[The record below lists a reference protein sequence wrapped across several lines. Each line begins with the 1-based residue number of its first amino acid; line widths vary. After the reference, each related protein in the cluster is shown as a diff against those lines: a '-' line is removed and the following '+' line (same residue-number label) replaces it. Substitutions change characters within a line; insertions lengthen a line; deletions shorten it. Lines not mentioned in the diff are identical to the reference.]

1 MYCFNIVTS
10 KKHLKNNYYLTLK
23 HSSKKKT
30 KSANQPVGFEIEK
43 YFVLGSLCS

>member
-1 MYCFNIVTS
+1 MYYFNIFTS
-10 KKHLKNNYYLTLK
+10 KKHLKNNHYLTLK
-23 HSSKKKT
+23 HPSQKK

>member
-23 HSSKKKT
+23 HSSQKKKQKVQT
-30 KSANQPVGFEIEK
+30 SQLDLKSKSI
-43 YFVLGSLCS
+43 LC